1 MDLVCERKDIV
12 DQNAKKKRAQG
23 AVLIAFTITREKGVS
38 KVEDQRF
45 IKLSNDSST
54 LL

>member
-12 DQNAKKKRAQG
+12 DQNAKKRAQG